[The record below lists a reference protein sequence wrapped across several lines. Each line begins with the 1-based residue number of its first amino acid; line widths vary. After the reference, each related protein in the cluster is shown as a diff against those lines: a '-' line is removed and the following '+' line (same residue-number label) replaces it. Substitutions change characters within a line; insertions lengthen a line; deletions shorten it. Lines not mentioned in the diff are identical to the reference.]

1 MLGGRCGHK
10 KLQRGLEE
18 QGVFAQCG
26 KPSRA
31 RCGLGRRGM
40 RLGALA
46 WGAAALAL
54 GSRRLGVVV
63 SGTGLCGG
71 MGKAPHSGRDLVR
84 CHHNQGTEKQGWIRE
99 FFCKNK

>member
-1 MLGGRCGHK
+1 MDTRNCREALRSRGCLHSAGSPVGLDVVWAGG
-10 KLQRGLEE
+10 
-18 QGVFAQCG
+18 
-26 KPSRA
+26 
-31 RCGLGRRGM
+31 GM